1 MQQPTEKPK
10 WLFKLGKAISTVYC
24 RNSQKQ
30 INVANGYKNSRW
42 STVFYFALKARKGT
56 CFCFKNLV
64 LCLNLLSNLEKQESI
79 ILWLIN
85 SIGCVN

>member
-30 INVANGYKNSRW
+30 INVANGYKIA
-42 STVFYFALKARKGT
+42 VGQQYFI
-56 CFCFKNLV
+56 
-64 LCLNLLSNLEKQESI
+64 LL
-79 ILWLIN
+79 
-85 SIGCVN
+85 